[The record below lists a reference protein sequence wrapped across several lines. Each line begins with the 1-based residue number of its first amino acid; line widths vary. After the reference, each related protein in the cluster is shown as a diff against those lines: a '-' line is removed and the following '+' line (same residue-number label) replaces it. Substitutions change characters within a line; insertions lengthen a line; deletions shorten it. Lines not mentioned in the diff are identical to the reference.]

1 VLRLTLFV
9 PTPTQ
14 LHEENNL
21 ALKKDLQE
29 CLFLAQ
35 FMAVV
40 EGLKILHRDNG
51 KISISFLSLCFFVM
65 QLLCR

>member
-29 CLFLAQ
+29 CMFLAQ
-35 FMAVV
+35 FY
-40 EGLKILHRDNG
+40 G
-51 KISISFLSLCFFVM
+51 
-65 QLLCR
+65 CRRAKNLAEIMEK